1 MDVLPGDGL
10 PEVETGDGFTLLE
23 GVRVL
28 DLTTSI
34 AGPYATMLLGDFGAE
49 VLKVERPGAGDDARH
64 WGPPFLGGESLWFL
78 SVNRNKLSLALD
90 YATPEGHGLLLELV
104 RRSDVVILNQIAPRQ
119 KRLGTDYATLRAARD
134 DLIHVS
140 LTGFG
145 LTGARA
151 GRPCYDLMAEGYAG
165 VMDLTGEADGDPQK
179 VGTPAADLLAGM
191 DAAMATIAALYD
203 RRQSGQGCQID
214 VSLVESMTR
223 FMTPRLVSWLGS
235 GELPRRCGAR
245 DSVIAIYQTFRT
257 ADEPMTLGIGNDR
270 IWRRLCAALGE
281 PAMAEERRFATNAG
295 RRAAR
300 MELVGRIQE
309 IVLRKGRDHWLAL
322 FAENGIPAGPIY
334 RLDEVSADAGLLERG
349 LFYRLAA
356 KGGQRVPQ
364 VNTGIR
370 IDGRAN
376 APRRAPPALGADDGA
391 VLRSLLGKG
400 EEEIE
405 RLRAD
410 GIIQPGAA
418 RQEST

>member
-1 MDVLPGDGL
+1 MDMHPGERL
-10 PEVETGDGFTLLE
+10 PEFGTGDGFTLLE

-49 VLKVERPGAGDDARH
+49 VIKVERPGTGDDARH
-64 WGPPFLGGESLWFL
+64 WGPPFLDGESLWFL
-78 SVNRNKLSLALD
+78 SVNRNKQSLTLD
-90 YATPEGHGLLLELV
+90 YGAAEGHRLLLELV
-104 RRSDVVILNQIAPRQ
+104 RHADVVVLNQIAPRQ
-119 KRLGTDYATLRAARD
+119 LKLGTDYATLKAARD

-165 VMDLTGEADGDPQK
+165 VMDLTGEAESEPQK

-191 DAAMATIAALYD
+191 DATMATIAALCE
-203 RRQSGQGCQID
+203 RRHSGRGRQID

-223 FMTPRLVSWLGS
+223 FMTPRLVPHLGS
-235 GELPRRCGAR
+235 GELPRRCGAK
-245 DSVIAIYQTFRT
+245 DSVIAIYQVFQT
-257 ADEPMTLGIGNDR
+257 ADEPMTLGVGNDR

-281 PAMAEERRFATNAG
+281 NAMAEDSRFATNAG

-300 MELVGRIQE
+300 PELVGRIQDILLGE
-309 IVLRKGRDHWLAL
+309 GRDHWLAL
-322 FAENGIPAGPIY
+322 FAEHGIPAGPIY
-334 RLDEVSADAGLLERG
+334 RLDEVSSDAGLLERG
-349 LFYRLAA
+349 LFYQMATPDGRRL
-356 KGGQRVPQ
+356 PQ

-376 APRRAPPALGADDGA
+376 APRRAPPALGADDA
-391 VLRSLLGKG
+391 AILRSLLGKSDD
-400 EEEIE
+400 EIE
-405 RLRAD
+405 WLRAA
-410 GIIQPGAA
+410 GIISA
-418 RQEST
+418 RQERI